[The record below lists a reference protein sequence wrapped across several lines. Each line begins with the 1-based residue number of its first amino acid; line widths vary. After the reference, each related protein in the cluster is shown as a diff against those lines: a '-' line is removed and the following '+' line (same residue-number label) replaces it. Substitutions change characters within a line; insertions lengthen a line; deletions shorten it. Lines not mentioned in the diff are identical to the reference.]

1 MKTILV
7 IRIIVAALLLTLGV
21 LSVLTGIILYTAPR
35 GSGETVAAF
44 GITKSDWSTL
54 HTYFSFGAAGTA
66 VVHLYK
72 LESFNLLSEK
82 DSKKVICQSRIMM

>member
-1 MKTILV
+1 VKTILV
-7 IRIIVAALLLTLGV
+7 VRIIVAALLLTLGV

-66 VVHLYK
+66 VVHLYINWRA
-72 LESFNLLSEK
+72 LIYYL
-82 DSKKVICQSRIMM
+82 KKIVKR